1 MKEREYCKNWRRMF
15 GHTDTIG
22 LEMNAFRAFGRKSII
37 DGPLGKVKYY
47 AIRVEFQFTGSPHI
61 DSFLWVIGAPV
72 LTKDTKK
79 KQHKK

>member
-37 DGPLGKVKYY
+37 YVYIYTNVIISHIYY
-47 AIRVEFQFTGSPHI
+47 
-61 DSFLWVIGAPV
+61 
-72 LTKDTKK
+72 KK
-79 KQHKK
+79 I